1 MKTLSKAI
9 ALASLVSATALTA
22 QVANAEVEYSAGIA
36 TTYLWRGTDL
46 GQGSPAFSAAADYS
60 HESGAYAGL
69 WASSGDD
76 STGTEYDL
84 YAGYAAELGDVS
96 VDLGYYTYAYSSSTD
111 DSLGGPGELEE
122 AILNVGYMNAS
133 LTYIDDLGNDDY
145 SYIALGYSTVVDI
158 TVAMS
163 DNGTGQEYTHID
175 LGYALTDELSL
186 TVSKVIDQTNSAAFL
201 SDPDNSPV
209 DEDAIVVLSYSMAIQ

>member
-46 GQGSPAFSAAADYS
+46 GYGSPAFSAAADYS
-60 HESGAYAGL
+60 HDSGAYAGL
-69 WASSGDD
+69 WVSSGDD
-76 STGTEYDL
+76 ATGTEYDM
-84 YAGYAAELGDVS
+84 YAGFAKEFGDLS
-96 VDLGYYTYAYSSSTD
+96 VDLGYYTYAYPSSSD
-111 DSLGGPGELEE
+111 DSLGGVGELEE
-122 AILNVGYMNAS
+122 AILGLGFMGAS
-133 LTYIDDLGNDDY
+133 LTYIDNLGDDDY
-145 SYIALGYSTVVDI
+145 SYVALGYSTVVDI

-163 DNGTGQEYTHID
+163 DNGVGQEYTHID
-175 LGYALTDELSL
+175 LGYAFTDELSL
-186 TVSKVIDQTNSAAFL
+186 TVSKIIDQTNSAEFL
-201 SDPDNSPV
+201 SDIENSPV